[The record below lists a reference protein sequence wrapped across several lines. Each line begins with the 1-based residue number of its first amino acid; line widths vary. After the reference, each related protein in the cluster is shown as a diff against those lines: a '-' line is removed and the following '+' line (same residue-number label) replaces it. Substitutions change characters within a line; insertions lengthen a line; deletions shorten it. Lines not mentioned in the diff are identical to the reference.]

1 MIQGE
6 IFGRPR
12 VMSNYSSAAVAIHT
26 VSILEVVYGETHGVV
41 VQNLSEFVIVEWFFD
56 RM

>member
-1 MIQGE
+1 
-6 IFGRPR
+6 
-12 VMSNYSSAAVAIHT
+12 MSNYSSAAVAIHT